1 MKSFT
6 PPPEYT
12 EETDSDEY
20 TYTSDSEYTSDDGDD
35 SESGLVRSGSRV
47 QDEFLTQVGEGGEER
62 RGDGGRGRGG
72 VGHAGFAL
80 RSGRYQK
87 ACMYVCVYKCTYHS
101 PDHRSP
107 LLQKVFLS

>member
-20 TYTSDSEYTSDDGDD
+20 TYTDDSEYTSEEED

-47 QDEFLTQVGEGGEER
+47 QDEFLTQVGR
-62 RGDGGRGRGG
+62 RG
-72 VGHAGFAL
+72 
-80 RSGRYQK
+80 QK
-87 ACMYVCVYKCTYHS
+87 
-101 PDHRSP
+101 
-107 LLQKVFLS
+107 